1 MLNFGS
7 ALGTVVAGLITIN
20 RSWRVVFW
28 VSFALTGATAVL
40 MFLTLPE
47 TLYVRNATIS
57 QDIGDAN
64 GKQETSEEYKIE
76 DVVADRLQ
84 QQVGQRPSFMKIVS
98 TPLFKQFTR
107 ESIWRVAF
115 RPIILI
121 CLPSV
126 LWASL
131 VLSVVVGFLVAISS
145 NLATAFSL
153 TYNFSTWQT
162 GLCMISGV
170 IGSIIAI
177 FFGGYLSDAC
187 ADYLTRRN
195 GGIREPEMRL
205 PLMAISLI
213 TGPLSLVLYGVGIG
227 SQLHWI
233 VPVIGLGLC
242 EFPRLMTE

>member
-7 ALGTVVAGLITIN
+7 SLGTVVAGLITIN

-47 TLYVRNATIS
+47 TLYVRNVVVST
-57 QDIGDAN
+57 DIGDAN
-64 GKQETSEEYKIE
+64 SKQETSGEYKIE

-84 QQVGQRPSFMKIVS
+84 QHVGQRPSIMEIVS
-98 TPLFKQFTR
+98 KPPFRQFTR